1 MRRSWKVIASY
12 SIATI
17 IGIAMLASV
26 ASAQIPGPVTVY
38 GNVTYA
44 NGTRVPDGWNVT
56 LINTDTGESWSTT
69 TKEGSGIPP
78 IYNYEIVGTAYG
90 TQNFTVEA
98 RDATGA
104 YYGSKSFTASG
115 FETKIVDI
123 TVYAPPPAVPLLTL
137 PATILL
143 AILLSMLVILLIIRG
158 KVKR

>member
-1 MRRSWKVIASY
+1 MEMDTAFHMFAVAFALIFAI
-12 SIATI
+12 SI
-17 IGIAMLASV
+17 
-26 ASAQIPGPVTVY
+26 ASAQVPMPVTVF

>member
-1 MRRSWKVIASY
+1 MCIRDRQVP
-12 SIATI
+12 
-17 IGIAMLASV
+17 M
-26 ASAQIPGPVTVY
+26 PVTVY

-56 LINTDTGESWSTT
+56 LINIDANESWSTT
-69 TKEGSGIPP
+69 TKEGSGTPP
-78 IYNYEIVGTAYG
+78 IYNYEIVGSAYD
-90 TQNFTVEA
+90 TQNFRVEV
-98 RDATGA
+98 RDPTGA
-104 YYGSKSFTASG
+104 YYGSESFTASG

-123 TVYAPPPAVPLLTL
+123 TVYAPPAVPLLTL

>member
-1 MRRSWKVIASY
+1 MEMDTAFYMFAVAFALIFAISA
-12 SIATI
+12 
-17 IGIAMLASV
+17 
-26 ASAQIPGPVTVY
+26 ASAQMPMPVTVC

-56 LINTDTGESWSTT
+56 LINIDTGESWSTT

-78 IYNYEIVGTAYG
+78 IYNYEIVGSAYD
-90 TQNFTVEA
+90 TQSFRVEA
-98 RDATGA
+98 GDPTGTY

-123 TVYAPPPAVPLLTL
+123 TVYASPPAVPLLTL

>member
-1 MRRSWKVIASY
+1 MNTAFHRFAVAFALIFAITI
-12 SIATI
+12 IAT
-17 IGIAMLASV
+17 V
-26 ASAQIPGPVTVY
+26 SAQIPGMVTVC

-44 NGTRVPDGWNVT
+44 NGTKVPDGWNVT

-69 TKEGSGIPP
+69 TKDGVGTPP
-78 IYNYEIVGTAYG
+78 IYNYVIIGTASG
-90 TQNFTVEA
+90 TQNFTIEA
-98 RDATGA
+98 RDPTGT

-115 FETKIVDI
+115 FETKIVNI

>member
-1 MRRSWKVIASY
+1 MKRSWKVIASY

-26 ASAQIPGPVTVY
+26 ASAQVPAPVTVQ
-38 GNVTYA
+38 GNVTYV

-69 TKEGSGIPP
+69 TEEGVGTPP
-78 IYNYEIVGTAYG
+78 VYNYVIVGTASG
-90 TQNFTVEA
+90 TQNFRVEA

-104 YYGSKSFTASG
+104 YYGSESFTASG

-123 TVYAPPPAVPLLTL
+123 TVYAPPAVPLLTL